1 MSDNNAFICA
11 AAHLPQPPTVLVLT
25 SDTTAWQ
32 DAINI
37 STPQAVIA
45 LMAGLQTMG
54 ISAHH
59 IQAGDGTLTQALAPY
74 DARTHVVLN
83 WCEGWGANENDYAT
97 PAFLLEQLGYTYTGS
112 SATALRFGEQKELI
126 KQALVAAAVATPPA
140 MVVERASEIAWQLF
154 PAIVKPAH
162 AHSSQ
167 GISRTSVV
175 DTRDQL
181 AAQVDLIAAQYQ
193 APVLIEM
200 FLDGIEYHVG
210 LWGNG
215 DEITLLPV
223 SAIDY
228 TGISDYHDQLCTFE
242 AKWNVTNPLYQHL
255 WHSDAGWHFPQTIAP
270 ELYVQLREEAIAAYR
285 ACGLRDYGRIDIR
298 LSHGIPYVIDVNANP
313 GIDFDGKLALASN
326 QAGYIY
332 AQFIAQIL
340 AFAVAR
346 MPKK

>member
-1 MSDNNAFICA
+1 MSDSNAFIRA

-32 DAINI
+32 ESINI

-45 LMAGLQTMG
+45 LLAGLQTMG
-54 ISAHH
+54 IVAHH
-59 IQAGDGTLTQALAPY
+59 IQVSDDTIHHALAPY
-74 DARTHVVLN
+74 DPRTHVVLN
-83 WCEGWGANENDYAT
+83 WCEGWGTNENDYAT

-112 SATALRFGEQKELI
+112 SAATLRFGEQKERI
-126 KQALVAAAVATPPA
+126 KQALVAAEVATPQA
-140 MVVERASEIAWQLF
+140 LVVDRAQDIAWQLF

-167 GISRTSVV
+167 GISRASVV
-175 DTRDQL
+175 DTSAQL
-181 AAQVDLIAAQYQ
+181 AAQVALIAAQYQ
-193 APVLIEM
+193 APVLIEA

-228 TGISDYHDQLCTFE
+228 TGIADYHDQLCTFE
-242 AKWNVTNPLYQHL
+242 AKWNAAHPLYQHL
-255 WHSDAGWHFPQTIAP
+255 WHSNAGWHFPQTIAP
-270 ELYVQLREEAIAAYR
+270 ALYAQLCQEALAAYR
-285 ACGLRDYGRIDIR
+285 VCGLRDYGRIDMR
-298 LSHGIPYVIDVNANP
+298 LGHGIPYVIDVNTNP

-326 QAGYIY
+326 QAGYTY

-340 AFAVAR
+340 ALAVAR
-346 MPKK
+346 MPA

>member
-1 MSDNNAFICA
+1 MADLNVFIHA
-11 AAHLPQPPTVLVLT
+11 AAHLQQPPTVLVLT

-32 DAINI
+32 DALNI
-37 STPQAVIA
+37 STSQAVIA

-54 ISAHH
+54 IAAHH
-59 IQAGDGTLTQALAPY
+59 LQVSADTLHHALAPY
-74 DARTHVVLN
+74 DPQTHVVLN
-83 WCEGWGANENDYAT
+83 WCEGWGTNENDYAT
-97 PAFLLEQLGYTYTGS
+97 PAFLLEQQGYTYTGS

-126 KQALVAAAVATPPA
+126 KQALVAAAVSTPPA
-140 MVVERASEIAWQLF
+140 MVVASANEIAWQLF

-175 DTRDQL
+175 DTPTQL
-181 AAQVDLIAAQYQ
+181 QAQVALIVAQYQ
-193 APVLIEM
+193 APVLIEP

-215 DEITLLPV
+215 DEITVLPV

-228 TGISDYHDQLCTFE
+228 AGIADYHDQLCTFE

-255 WHSDAGWHFPQTIAP
+255 WHSNAGWHFPQTIAP
-270 ELYVQLREEAIAAYR
+270 DLYVQLCQEAIAAYR

-298 LSHGIPYVIDVNANP
+298 LSQGIPYVIDVNTNP
-313 GIDFDGKLALASN
+313 GIDFDGKLAMASN
-326 QAGYIY
+326 VAGYTY

-346 MPKK
+346 MPA

>member
-1 MSDNNAFICA
+1 MSDSNAFIRA

-32 DAINI
+32 ESINI
-37 STPQAVIA
+37 STPQAVIV
-45 LMAGLQTMG
+45 LMAGFQTMG
-54 ISAHH
+54 IVAHH
-59 IQAGDGTLTQALAPY
+59 LQVSADTLHHALAPY
-74 DARTHVVLN
+74 DPRTHVVLN
-83 WCEGWGANENDYAT
+83 WCEGWGSNENDYAT

-112 SATALRFGEQKELI
+112 SASALRFGEQKERI

-140 MVVERASEIAWQLF
+140 QVVDRAQDIAWQLF

-167 GISRTSVV
+167 GISRASVV
-175 DTRDQL
+175 DTMAQL
-181 AAQVDLIAAQYQ
+181 QEQVDLIAAQYQ
-193 APVLIEM
+193 APVLIEA

-215 DEITLLPV
+215 DDITLFPV

-228 TGISDYHDQLCTFE
+228 TGIADYHDQLCTFE

-255 WHSDAGWHFPQTIAP
+255 WHSNAGWHFPKTIAP
-270 ELYVQLREEAIAAYR
+270 ALYAQLRQEAIAAYC

-298 LSHGIPYVIDVNANP
+298 LSRGIPYVIDVNANP

-326 QAGYIY
+326 QAGYTY

-340 AFAVAR
+340 ALAVAR
-346 MPKK
+346 MPA